1 MPKYNK
7 KVLTPEE
14 QELFNELKK
23 LSKRANQRIVR
34 DTWAT
39 KYLKEKLESEPVQAW
54 TTKGRVKVNKS
65 MSLTQMRATIKAT
78 KEFLNSSISTQR
90 GVKRAK
96 IKAIKTLKTRFSTDV
111 SDISYE
117 EAEALTKFFED
128 NEVNGITNFIPGS
141 DALAVIEEA
150 REMKHDYTTFASQ
163 MMKHD
168 YTTFASQMES
178 IIRYNKGSSYENI
191 LRKIY
196 AKYIYKGN
204 ADSNE
209 LEILYNNIFELLSNA
224 SNESD
229 LQEVES
235 IISDLLSQNKIN
247 EQEYNYLMNE
257 VNDKRKEL

>member
-34 DTWAT
+34 LERAFGKDTWAT

-65 MSLTQMRATIKAT
+65 MTQIQMRATIKAT

-90 GVKRAK
+90 GVKKAK

-111 SDISYE
+111 SEISYE
-117 EAEALTKFFED
+117 EAEALTNFFED
-128 NEVNGITNFIPGS
+128 NEVNGITNFISGS
-141 DALAVIEEA
+141 TVVGIIEES
-150 REMKHDYTTFASQ
+150 REMKS
-163 MMKHD
+163 D
-168 YTTFASQMES
+168 YTTFASQMEAAA
-178 IIRYNKGSSYENI
+178 RYNKGSSYENI

-196 AKYIYKGN
+196 IKYVYKGN
-204 ADSNE
+204 TDPSE
-209 LEILYNNIFELLSNA
+209 LEILFNDIFELLSNA
-224 SNESD
+224 SSEYELQDIENEIND
-229 LQEVES
+229 LSVR
-235 IISDLLSQNKIN
+235 NKIN
-247 EQEYNYLMNE
+247 EQEYNYLINE
-257 VNDKRKEL
+257 VNKKRKEL